1 MTRFVARRSRSPLP
15 SVEGLTSQHPSLA
28 MPREI
33 VHRARMTATER
44 IDSPRGHT
52 RAGSLAWVA
61 FAYAVALGIAI
72 PTLVMLREGAH
83 LAVEGPL
90 GDYAH
95 LAIADAVATLVI
107 FAFSFGLKNSS
118 VYDAYWMAAPPLFL
132 VGGWAL
138 ASYPT
143 GMNARQ
149 VLTLLIIL
157 AWAARLTWNW
167 IRGWSGLDHEDF
179 RYRDLQKKTG
189 RAYWLVSLFGL
200 HYFPTALVLVTM
212 LPIAAIT
219 APAGASLGLYDAI
232 GAAISIMGIIVQA
245 IADEQLRAF
254 VKQKTD
260 PDQICERGLWRFSR
274 HPNYFGEISFWTGLA
289 FLALGSGHASWWS
302 FAGIVAI
309 LGLFVFA
316 SIPMMEGRQKRKP
329 GWAEYARRTSV
340 LVPMP
345 RGR

>member
-1 MTRFVARRSRSPLP
+1 MVRP
-15 SVEGLTSQHPSLA
+15 
-28 MPREI
+28 
-33 VHRARMTATER
+33 MTATER

-52 RAGSLAWVA
+52 RAGSFTWVVV
-61 FAYAVALGIAI
+61 AYVVAIAVAIGV
-72 PTLVMLREGAH
+72 LVPLREGAH
-83 LAVEGPL
+83 LAIGGPLSHAGL

-95 LAIADAVATLVI
+95 LAIADVAATLVI
-107 FAFSFGLKNSS
+107 FGFSFALRNSS
-118 VYDAYWMAAPPLFL
+118 MYDAYWMVAPPLFL

-138 ASYPT
+138 ASFPQ
-143 GMNARQ
+143 GPSAREI
-149 VLTLLIIL
+149 VCLVIVC

-189 RAYWLVSLFGL
+189 KAYWLVSLAGL
-200 HYFPTALVLVTM
+200 HLFPTSLVLATM
-212 LPIAAIT
+212 LPLAAIST
-219 APAGASLGLYDAI
+219 PDGASLGVFDLL
-232 GAAISIMGIIVQA
+232 GAAISIMGITVQA

-254 VKQKTD
+254 VKNKTD
-260 PDQICERGLWRFSR
+260 PDQICDRGLWAWSR

-289 FLALGSGHASWWS
+289 FFALGSGHAAWWS
-302 FAGIVAI
+302 FCGIPAI

-329 GWAEYARRTSV
+329 GWADYVRRTSV

-345 RGR
+345 PRS